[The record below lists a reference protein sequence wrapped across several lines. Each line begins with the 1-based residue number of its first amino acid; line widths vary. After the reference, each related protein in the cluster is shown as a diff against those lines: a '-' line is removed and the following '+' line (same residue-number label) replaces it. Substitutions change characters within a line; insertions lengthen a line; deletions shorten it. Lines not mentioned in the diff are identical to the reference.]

1 MSFACP
7 ACDATVPARPDR
19 LLQRCPAC
27 GALLRS
33 RPVDTSGAAPVFEVE
48 AVGRREARRRVE
60 LPWDE
65 DERRRLASWLL
76 WSSLLTLGLVL
87 VLYVLARL
95 RG

>member
-1 MSFACP
+1 M
-7 ACDATVPARPDR
+7 
-19 LLQRCPAC
+19 LRCPWC

-48 AVGRREARRRVE
+48 AVGRGIRRRVE

-65 DERRRLASWLL
+65 AERRRLRAWLL
-76 WSSLLTLGLVL
+76 WSSVLTLGLVL
-87 VLYVLARL
+87 VLYLLARL